1 MCVLFCG
8 IDLVQLWSYSN
19 ALVVE
24 KLPPWLPG
32 ASFVRGAI
40 LQRTLVPMIVDT
52 PFEHVKKNMVSAK
65 CLLVSVLFTHSDD
78 SQAAGTAAP
87 SMVSDALRRISEKVT
102 NEEEVAVLEKAI
114 KEASASGY
122 AGS

>member
-1 MCVLFCG
+1 MPSAS
-8 IDLVQLWSYSN
+8 WSWYFF
-19 ALVVE
+19 LH
-24 KLPPWLPG
+24 K
-32 ASFVRGAI
+32 
-40 LQRTLVPMIVDT
+40 
-52 PFEHVKKNMVSAK
+52 
-65 CLLVSVLFTHSDD
+65 SDD

-87 SMVSDALRRISEKVT
+87 SMVSDALRRISEKAI